1 MRVSARRAIRRAYL
15 QESRPTTAPGSGTAD
30 GSRSR
35 PAGGNVAIFEG
46 VKMSSEEALRGHL
59 VRAKTALIHAAI
71 TARIVRSELNN
82 PRANVIADA
91 VDRAAGAVGDAVAE
105 LTAAR

>member
-1 MRVSARRAIRRAYL
+1 
-15 QESRPTTAPGSGTAD
+15 
-30 GSRSR
+30 
-35 PAGGNVAIFEG
+35 
-46 VKMSSEEALRGHL
+46 MSSEEALRGHL